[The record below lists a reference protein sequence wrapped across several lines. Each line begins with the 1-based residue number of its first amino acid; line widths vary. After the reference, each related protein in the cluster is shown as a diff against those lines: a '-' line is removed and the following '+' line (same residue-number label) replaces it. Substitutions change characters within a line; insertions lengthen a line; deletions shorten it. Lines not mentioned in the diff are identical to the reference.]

1 MGMVMGKAMT
11 ESMEKQQ
18 EFMQETQRVMLERN
32 IQVICKKK
40 SKWQP
45 EPAPNTTK
53 QFYRILDSK
62 SLLLVF

>member
-18 EFMQETQRVMLERN
+18 EFMEETQRVMLERN

-40 SKWQP
+40 NQ
-45 EPAPNTTK
+45 NG
-53 QFYRILDSK
+53 
-62 SLLLVF
+62 SLSLPLALIPRNSFRGF

>member
-40 SKWQP
+40 KNQ
-45 EPAPNTTK
+45 NG
-53 QFYRILDSK
+53 
-62 SLLLVF
+62 SLSLPLALIPRNSFRGF

>member
-18 EFMQETQRVMLERN
+18 EFMEETQRVMLERN

-40 SKWQP
+40 KIKM
-45 EPAPNTTK
+45 AA
-53 QFYRILDSK
+53 
-62 SLLLVF
+62 